1 MRAYSEALESY
12 GAVQVITGVA
22 TASNVEL
29 IQMLFDGFLDTLMLA
44 RGHIQNQAIEEKSKA
59 LAKAGRIVVGLQ
71 GALDFEKGGELAQN
85 LNELYGYVLR
95 RLFVINAHNDM
106 VVLDEVHGLIKEVSQ
121 AWQSLPSLLS
131 VKPVGAYAVN

>member
-22 TASNVEL
+22 TANNVEL

-44 RGHIQNQAIEEKSKA
+44 RGHIENKAIEEKSKA
-59 LAKAGRIVVGLQ
+59 LAKAGRIMVGLQ

-85 LNELYGYVLR
+85 LNELYAYVLR
-95 RLFVINAHNDM
+95 RLFVVNARNDLE
-106 VVLDEVHGLIKEVSQ
+106 VLDEVHGLIKEVSQ

-131 VKPVGAYAVN
+131 VRPASAYAVN

>member
-22 TASNVEL
+22 TANNVEL

-44 RGHIQNQAIEEKSKA
+44 RGHIQNEAIEEKSKA

-95 RLFVINAHNDM
+95 RLFVVNAQNDLAI
-106 VVLDEVHGLIKEVSQ
+106 LDEVHGLIKEVSQ

-131 VKPVGAYAVN
+131 VKPSGAYSSN